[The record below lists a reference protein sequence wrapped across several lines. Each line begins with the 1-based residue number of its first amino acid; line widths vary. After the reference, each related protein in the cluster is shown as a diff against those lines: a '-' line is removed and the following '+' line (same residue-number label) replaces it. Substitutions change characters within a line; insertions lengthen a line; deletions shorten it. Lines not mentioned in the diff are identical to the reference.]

1 MLACLLAC
9 CARYSLLALHVTARL
24 FCTSILLPEA
34 ALSPVLTAATL
45 MLSLLPL
52 TWRALLCVLRSLPRD
67 EVPEPAPCITCD
79 ARGTVLLEG
88 RPLASWASEKQIRRR
103 AAPGDE
109 PGKAEE
115 APPEPAIPVP
125 PHIPGHSLAFDALLF
140 GVAAAVGAGGAAA
153 VDALAQGATD
163 GDKILPPQPKNKPK
177 F

>member
-1 MLACLLAC
+1 MRLWPCTGELLACLLAVQ
-9 CARYSLLALHVTARL
+9 VTAR
-24 FCTSILLPEA
+24 
-34 ALSPVLTAATL
+34 ALC
-45 MLSLLPL
+45 LLPL
-52 TWRALLCVLRSLPRD
+52 TWSQHALLCVLRSLPRD
-67 EVPEPAPCITCD
+67 AVPEPAPCITCD

-140 GVAAAVGAGGAAA
+140 GVAAAVGAGGAGA
-153 VDALAQGATD
+153 VDALAQVGTD
-163 GDKILPPQPKNKPK
+163 GEIILPPQPKNKPK